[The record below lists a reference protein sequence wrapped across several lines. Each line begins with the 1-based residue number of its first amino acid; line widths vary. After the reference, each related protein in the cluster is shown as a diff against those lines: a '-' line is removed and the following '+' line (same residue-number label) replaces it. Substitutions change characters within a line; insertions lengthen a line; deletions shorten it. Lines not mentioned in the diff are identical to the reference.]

1 MGVVAASSSD
11 SRSELLERSRQFAA
25 LGESLGAVLGG
36 SRGRLVLVGGE
47 AGVGKTAL
55 VSRFCE
61 ERGGSPRI
69 LSSACDALFTP
80 RPLGPLLDVAAVTG
94 GELEELVESG
104 ARPHEVAAALMRE
117 LRTREPTIL
126 VIEDLHWADE
136 ATLDV
141 LKLLVRRIEGVR
153 ALILASY
160 RDEELDRT
168 HPLRLVLGELSSSPA
183 VDRLRID
190 PLSPAAVA
198 TLAEPR
204 GVDPDELYRKTEGN
218 PFFVT
223 EVLAAGEDEIPDT
236 VRDAVLA
243 RAARLSPAA
252 SALLE
257 AAAVVPPPVELW
269 LLETLAADVFDQ
281 LDECL
286 TSGMLTTTPASVAFR
301 HELARLAV
309 EESLAP
315 NRRVA
320 LHQKALA
327 ALADSPTGARELARL
342 AHHAE
347 AAGDGE
353 AVLEFAPAAAAQAAS
368 LGAHLEA
375 AAQYARALRF
385 AGGQPLEAQAELL
398 KRRSHECHLTDQA
411 DEAVEAQ
418 KGAVEC
424 YRRLGDRRSEG
435 DALRGLSATLWCPG
449 RVAEAAQFGQEAVA
463 LLERL
468 PPGDELAMAYSTVLR
483 LFTLA
488 EDGEGARVWGT
499 RAIELAQRLDNTK
512 VLSHARISI
521 GALGFLAG
529 EPGARER
536 LERSLDFARQAE
548 LHEHVGHAYQ
558 LLARVA
564 LHHRSYALLH
574 QYIDAGLEQCNEH
587 GFDLMR
593 VYLLV
598 YRARAELDQ
607 GRWSEAVDSAALVL
621 RERCISTTPR
631 TLALVVLGLVRAR
644 SGEPE
649 HRPPLDEAHALAE
662 PTGELPRIAPVAAAR
677 AEVAWLEGDHEAVA
691 ATTQAALDFAVRRRA
706 AWVVGELACWRRR
719 AGIREEIEADM
730 AEPYALEVHGE
741 WARAAALWTEI
752 GCPYEAALAL
762 AGSDGDDALRR
773 ALAELQRLGARPAAA
788 IVARRLRERGARA
801 LPRGP
806 RPATRK
812 NPANLTAREL
822 EVLTLVAQGLRN
834 GEIAERLFLSQKT
847 VGHHVSAILRKL
859 GVPTRGQAGAAAMR
873 LGLAGQG
880 SGD

>member
-1 MGVVAASSSD
+1 MRVLAASSSG
-11 SRSELLERSRQFAA
+11 SRGELYERSGQLAA
-25 LGESLGAVLGG
+25 LVESLTGVL
-36 SRGRLVLVGGE
+36 SSSHGRLVLVGGE

-61 ERGGSPRI
+61 EQGRSARI
-69 LSSACDALFTP
+69 LSSACDSLFTP
-80 RPLGPLLDVAAVTG
+80 RPLGPLLDVAQVTG

-104 ARPHEVAAALMRE
+104 ARPHEVTAALMGE
-117 LRTREPTIL
+117 LRARAPTIL

-141 LKLLVRRIEGVR
+141 LKLLARRIDGAH
-153 ALILASY
+153 ALVVATY

-168 HPLRLVLGELSSSPA
+168 HPLRFVLGEFASSLA
-183 VDRLRID
+183 VERLKLE
-190 PLSPAAVA
+190 PLSPLAVA
-198 TLAEPR
+198 ALAEPH
-204 GVDPDELYRKTEGN
+204 GVDAEELYRKTEGN

-223 EVLAAGEDEIPDT
+223 EVLAAGDGEIPDT
-236 VRDAVLA
+236 VRDAVLS

-252 SALLE
+252 RTLLE

-269 LLETLAADVFDQ
+269 LLETLAADVFDR

-286 TSGMLTTTPASVAFR
+286 TSGMLTAAPASVAFR

-327 ALADSPTGARELARL
+327 ALADPPSSAPELARL

-347 AAGDGE
+347 AAGDRE

-368 LGAHLEA
+368 RGAHVEA

-385 AGGQPLEAQAELL
+385 AEEQPLEMRAELFKL
-398 KRRSHECHLTDQA
+398 RASECHLTDQA
-411 DEAVEAQ
+411 DEAAEAQ
-418 KGAVEC
+418 NGAIEC
-424 YRRLGDRRSEG
+424 YRQLGNRRGEG
-435 DALRGLSATLWCPG
+435 DALRGLSALLWCPG
-449 RVAEAAQFGQEAVA
+449 RVTEAVQSGREA
-463 LLERL
+463 VDLLEQL
-468 PPGDELAMAYSTVLR
+468 PPGRELAMAYSTALR
-483 LFTLA
+483 LCTLM
-488 EDGEGARVWGT
+488 EDGEAALVWGS
-499 RAIELAQRLDNTK
+499 RAIELAQRLENTE
-512 VLSHARISI
+512 VLSHAQISM
-521 GALGFLAG
+521 GALEYLAG
-529 EPGARER
+529 APGGRER
-536 LERSLDFARQAE
+536 LERSLELARQE
-548 LHEHVGHAYQ
+548 GLHQHVGHAYQ
-558 LLARVA
+558 LLVRVA
-564 LHHRSYALLH
+564 LQHRSYDLASR
-574 QYIDAGLEQCNEH
+574 YIEAGLEQCNEH

-593 VYLLV
+593 LYLLV

-621 RERCISTTPR
+621 QERCISTTPR

-644 SGEPE
+644 SGEPG
-649 HRPPLDEAHALAE
+649 HRPLLDEALALAE

-677 AEVAWLEGDHEAVA
+677 AEAAWLEGDHEAVEGE
-691 ATTQAALDFAVRRRA
+691 TQGAVDFALLRGTPWA
-706 AWVVGELACWRRR
+706 IGELACWRWR
-719 AGIREEIEADM
+719 AGIREEIPPGA
-730 AEPYALEVHGE
+730 AEPYALQMRGE
-741 WARAAALWTEI
+741 WARAATLWEEI
-752 GCPYEAALAL
+752 GCPYETALAL
-762 AGSDGDDALRR
+762 ADADDDDALRR

-822 EVLTLVAQGLRN
+822 EVLALVAQGLRN
-834 GEIAERLFLSQKT
+834 AQIAERLFLAPKT
-847 VGHHVSAILRKL
+847 VDSHVSAILRKL
-859 GVPTRGQAGAAAMR
+859 GVPTRGQASAEAVR
-873 LGLAGQG
+873 LGLVGQ
-880 SGD
+880 DR

>member
-1 MGVVAASSSD
+1 MGVVEAGSSD
-11 SRSELLERSRQFAA
+11 RRSELLERSRQFAA

-61 ERGGSPRI
+61 ERGRPPRI
-69 LSSACDALFTP
+69 LWSACDALFTP
-80 RPLGPLLDVAAVTG
+80 RPLGPLLDVAEVTG
-94 GELEELVESG
+94 GELAELVVSG

-117 LRTREPTIL
+117 LRTRAPTIM

-153 ALILASY
+153 ALVLASY
-160 RDEELDRT
+160 RDEELDRD

-183 VDRLRID
+183 VERLKIE
-190 PLSPAAVA
+190 PLSPGAVA
-198 TLAEPR
+198 TLAEPH
-204 GVDPDELYRKTEGN
+204 GVNPDELYRKTAGN

-243 RAARLSPAA
+243 RAARLSSGA
-252 SALLE
+252 STLLE

-269 LLETLAADVFDQ
+269 LLETLAADAFDH

-286 TSGMLTTTPASVAFR
+286 TSGMLTAAPASVAFR

-309 EESLAP
+309 EESLVP
-315 NRRVA
+315 NRRLA

-327 ALADSPTGARELARL
+327 ALADSPTGAPELARL

-347 AAGDGE
+347 AAGDRE
-353 AVLEFAPAAAAQAAS
+353 AVLEFAPAAAAQAAAH
-368 LGAHLEA
+368 GAHLEA

-385 AGGQPLEAQAELL
+385 AEEQPLEARAELL
-398 KRRSHECHLTDQA
+398 KRRAFECYLTDLA
-411 DEAVEAQ
+411 DEAAEAQ
-418 KGAVEC
+418 KGAIDC
-424 YRRLGDRRSEG
+424 YRGLGDQRSEG
-435 DALRGLSATLWCPG
+435 DALRGLSALLWCPG
-449 RVAEAAQFGQEAVA
+449 RVAEAAQSGHEAVA

-468 PPGDELAMAYSTVLR
+468 PPGRELALAYSQVLR
-483 LFTLA
+483 LCTLA
-488 EDGEGARVWGT
+488 EDDEGALAWGT
-499 RAIELAQRLDNTK
+499 RAIELAQRLDDTE
-512 VLSHARISI
+512 VLSHAQISI
-521 GALGFLAG
+521 GAMEFLANA
-529 EPGARER
+529 PGGREK
-536 LERSLDFARQAE
+536 LERSLELAQQAE
-548 LHEHVGHAYQ
+548 LHDHVGHAYQ
-558 LLARVA
+558 LLVRVA
-564 LHHRSYALLH
+564 LHHRSYALVNRYLE
-574 QYIDAGLEQCNEH
+574 AGLEQCNEH
-587 GFDLMR
+587 GLDLGR
-593 VYLLV
+593 LYLLV

-607 GRWSEAVDSAALVL
+607 GRWSEAAASAAFVL
-621 RERCISTTPR
+621 HERCISTTPR

-644 SGEPE
+644 RGEPE
-649 HRPPLDEAHALAE
+649 HRPPLDEALALAE

-677 AEVAWLEGDHEAVA
+677 AEAAWLEGEHEAVA
-691 ATTQAALDFAVRRRA
+691 DATQAALEFAVQRRA
-706 AWVVGELACWRRR
+706 PWVIGELACWRWR
-719 AGIREEIEADM
+719 AGIPEEIPADL
-730 AEPYALEVHGE
+730 AEPYALQMWGE
-741 WARAAALWTEI
+741 WAQAATLWAEI

-762 AGSDGDDALRR
+762 ADADDDDALRR
-773 ALAELQRLGARPAAA
+773 ALAEFQRLGARPAAA

-834 GEIAERLFLSQKT
+834 AEIAERLFLAPKT
-847 VGHHVSAILRKL
+847 VDHHVSAILHKL
-859 GVPTRGQAGAAAMR
+859 KVPTRGHASAEAVR
-873 LGLAGQG
+873 LGLAGQ
-880 SGD
+880 DR